1 MAIRLLNRVPKEGQ
15 EEMTFVD
22 HLEAL
27 RWHITRSLLAI
38 IIIGL
43 VIFMNIDWIFDYVIS
58 GPLQNDF
65 ITYKKLCELGN
76 WLHLGDSFCMPPI
89 TIKMQTTA
97 FSSQFMSSIT
107 IAFMGG
113 FIAAFPYIFWEFW
126 RFVKPALKPSE
137 VKHARGIIFWVSFFF
152 FTGAAFG
159 YFLLG
164 PFTFNF
170 LANYTIGKS
179 QLLEAKPTL
188 DDYLDNL
195 LNLIL
200 GCGIAFE
207 LPVLSYALTKIGLIT
222 PEFLRSTRKY
232 AIVVILV
239 ISAVITPSPDWT
251 SQLLVFVP
259 LYLLYQLS
267 IVVSKKAFK
276 QNEARD
282 KEEWD

>member
-1 MAIRLLNRVPKEGQ
+1 MVKRLLNRVPKEGE
-15 EEMTFVD
+15 EEMSFVD

-38 IIIGL
+38 IVIGI
-43 VIFMNIDWIFDYVIS
+43 VIFLNIDWIFDYVIA

-65 ITYKKLCELGN
+65 ITYKALCDLSH
-76 WLHLGDSFCMPPI
+76 WLHLGDALCMPPI
-89 TIKMQTTA
+89 NIKMQTTA

-107 IAFMGG
+107 IGFMGG

-126 RFVKPALKPSE
+126 QFVKPALKPSE
-137 VKHARGIIFWVSFFF
+137 VKYARGIIFWVSFFF
-152 FTGAAFG
+152 FFGAAFG

-170 LANYTIGKS
+170 LANYTIGTS

-188 DDYLDNL
+188 DDYLENL

-222 PEFLRSTRKY
+222 PDFLKSTRKY

-239 ISAVITPSPDWT
+239 VAAVITPSPDWS
-251 SQLLVFVP
+251 SQMLVFVP

-267 IVVSKKAFK
+267 IVVSKRAHKENVAK
-276 QNEARD
+276 EN
-282 KEEWD
+282 EEWD

>member
-1 MAIRLLNRVPKEGQ
+1 MAIRLLNRVPKEG
-15 EEMTFVD
+15 EKEMTFVD

-38 IIIGL
+38 IIIGIL
-43 VIFMNIDWIFDYVIS
+43 IFLNIDWIFDRVIS

-65 ITYKKLCELGN
+65 VTYKWLCSLSHT
-76 WLHLGDSFCMPPI
+76 LHIGDALCMPPI
-89 TIKMQTTA
+89 SIKMQTTS

-107 IAFMGG
+107 ISFMGG

-126 RFVKPALKPSE
+126 QFVKPALKPSE
-137 VKHARGIIFWVSFFF
+137 IKYASGIIFWVSFFF
-152 FTGAAFG
+152 FLGAAFG

-170 LANYTIGKS
+170 LSNYTIGTS

-188 DDYLDNL
+188 DDYLENL

-222 PEFLRSTRKY
+222 PEFLQSTRKY

-239 ISAVITPSPDWT
+239 VAAVITPSPDWS

-267 IVVSKKAFK
+267 IVVSKRAFK
-276 QNEARD
+276 ENVAREN
-282 KEEWD
+282 EEWD

>member
-1 MAIRLLNRVPKEGQ
+1 
-15 EEMTFVD
+15 MTFVD

-27 RWHITRSLLAI
+27 RWHITRSLLAV
-38 IIIGL
+38 IIIGIL
-43 VIFMNIDWIFDYVIS
+43 LFIKIDWIFDQVIA

-65 ITYKKLCELGN
+65 VTYRGLCNLGY

-126 RFVKPALKPSE
+126 QFVKPALKPSE
-137 VKHARGIIFWVSFFF
+137 VKYASGIIFWVSFFF
-152 FTGAAFG
+152 FLGAAFG

-170 LANYTIGKS
+170 LSNYTIGTT

-188 DDYLDNL
+188 DDYLENL

-222 PEFLRSTRKY
+222 PDLLKSTRKY

-239 ISAVITPSPDWT
+239 VAAVITPSPDWT

-267 IVVSKKAFK
+267 IVVSKRAYKENQEK
-276 QNEARD
+276 EN
-282 KEEWD
+282 EEWD

>member
-27 RWHITRSLLAI
+27 RWHITRSLLVIIVLAI
-38 IIIGL
+38 
-43 VIFMNIDWIFDYVIS
+43 VFFVNIDWIFDYVIS

-65 ITYKKLCELGN
+65 VTYKALCSFGY
-76 WLHLGDSFCMPPI
+76 WLHLGDAFCMPPI
-89 TIKMQTTA
+89 TVKMQTTA
-97 FSSQFMSSIT
+97 FASQFMSSIT
-107 IAFMGG
+107 IGFMGG
-113 FIAAFPYIFWEFW
+113 FIVAFPYIFWEFW
-126 RFVKPALKPSE
+126 QFVKPALKPSE

-152 FTGAAFG
+152 FLGAAFG

-170 LANYTIGKS
+170 LSNYSIGTT

-188 DDYLDNL
+188 DDYLENL

-222 PEFLRSTRKY
+222 PELLKSTRKY

-239 ISAVITPSPDWT
+239 VSAVITPSPDWT

-267 IVVSKKAFK
+267 IVISKRAY
-276 QNEARD
+276 
-282 KEEWD
+282 KENLAAEKEWE

>member
-1 MAIRLLNRVPKEGQ
+1 MVKRLLNRVPKEGE

-27 RWHITRSLLAI
+27 RWHITRSLLAVI
-38 IIIGL
+38 IIAI
-43 VIFMNIDWIFDYVIS
+43 VIFLNIDWIFDRVIS

-65 ITYKKLCELGN
+65 ITYKALCSLSN
-76 WLHLGDSFCMPPI
+76 KLHLGDAFCMPPI
-89 TIKMQTTA
+89 NIKMQTTA

-113 FIAAFPYIFWEFW
+113 FIAAFPYVFWEFW
-126 RFVKPALKPSE
+126 QFVKPALKPSE
-137 VKHARGIIFWVSFFF
+137 VKYARGIIFWVSFFF
-152 FTGAAFG
+152 FLGSAFG

-170 LANYTIGKS
+170 LSNYTIGTS

-188 DDYLDNL
+188 DDYLENL

-200 GCGIAFE
+200 GCAIAFE

-222 PEFLRSTRKY
+222 PAFLKSTRKY

-239 ISAVITPSPDWT
+239 VAAVITPSPDWT
-251 SQLLVFVP
+251 SQMLVFVP

-267 IVVSKKAFK
+267 IVVSKRAYKENLEK
-276 QNEARD
+276 EN
-282 KEEWD
+282 EEWD

>member
-38 IIIGL
+38 IILGIL
-43 VIFMNIDWIFDYVIS
+43 IFLKIDWIFDYVIA

-65 ITYKKLCELGN
+65 VTYKGLCSLGN
-76 WLHLGDSFCMPPI
+76 WLHLGDAFCMPPI

-113 FIAAFPYIFWEFW
+113 FIVAFPYIFWEFW

-152 FTGAAFG
+152 FLGAAFG

-170 LANYTIGKS
+170 LSNYTIGTTH
-179 QLLEAKPTL
+179 LLEAKPTL

-207 LPVLSYALTKIGLIT
+207 LPVLAYALTKIGLIT
-222 PEFLRSTRKY
+222 PDLLKSTRKY

-239 ISAVITPSPDWT
+239 VAAVITPSPDWT

-267 IVVSKKAFK
+267 IIVSKRAYKE
-276 QNEARD
+276 NLEAE
-282 KEEWD
+282 KEWE